1 MGVKISELLPK
12 PVDVD
17 AGIGT
22 FQVRALNMKE
32 LVQLIVDH
40 REGMVALFDG
50 GMAGDLSRFVD
61 EAPDLSRDII
71 ALSAGV
77 TDSEEIEAI
86 EQLPGTVQLVALLE
100 IWRLTVPQP
109 KKLVELLSALR
120 TQVEKAKVVAET
132 QKVGPAPIPTVKS

>member
-17 AGIGT
+17 AGTGT

-32 LVQLIVDH
+32 LVQLILDH
-40 REGMVALFDG
+40 RDGMVALFDG
-50 GMAGDLSRFVD
+50 GMGGDLSRFVD
-61 EAPDLSRDII
+61 EAPDLARDII

-77 TDSEEIEAI
+77 SDPEEVEAI
-86 EQLPGTVQLVALLE
+86 EQLPGTVQLVAMLE

-109 KKLVELLSALR
+109 KKLIELLSALR
-120 TQVEKAKVVAET
+120 TQVEKAKVVAEN
-132 QKVGPAPIPTVKS
+132 QKAGPPPIPTVKG